1 MGSVRSIE
9 RTYYLIVSLFWLTV
23 ALPLPLVVLLHQARG
38 LNLAQNGLLFGAYSL
53 VVVVLEVPSGA
64 LADAIGRKR
73 VALLSYGFMFAG
85 GVVFL
90 FAFSFPVFLLA
101 WLLSGVARA
110 LSSGSLDAWFVDTLQ
125 GAEPDID
132 IQPSLA
138 KAGTF
143 TLLALGVGTLIGGLI
158 PRLFDALPAEGTAVL
173 TPLSMTVVASG
184 LVNLILIA
192 AVALLVREPRPEGSA
207 ASWRAAFRQVPS
219 MVGEAVQLS
228 RSNSKIALLLG
239 ASVSA
244 GLALAAIESLWQ
256 PHFAGLLGGAE
267 GRTLFFGAVMAGT
280 FLIGAGGNVAS
291 IPLGR
296 LFKQRYARMA
306 AVTVGLQ
313 GIALM
318 LLAIQPLLVPAVG
331 LFWVVY
337 LMMGLIDSPRGTLIN
352 NQIPAERRSSML
364 SVFSLAVYAGA
375 FVGNVGLG
383 FVAEQASIGLAWF
396 LAGSVLAASL
406 LLYLQVDGRLLR
418 HGRKQGARGRLRV
431 VRGK

>member
-1 MGSVRSIE
+1 MGSVRNIE
-9 RTYYLIVSLFWLTV
+9 RTYYSIVSLFWLTV
-23 ALPLPLVVLLHQARG
+23 ALPLPLIVLLHQARG

-53 VVVVLEVPSGA
+53 VVVLLEVPSGA

-73 VALLSYGFMFAG
+73 VALLSYAFMLAG

-90 FAFSFPVFLLA
+90 FAFSFPLFVAA
-101 WLLSGVARA
+101 WLVSGIARA
-110 LSSGSLDAWFVDTLQ
+110 LSSGSLDAWFVDSLQ

-143 TLLALGVGTLIGGLI
+143 SLLALGAGTLLGGLI
-158 PRLFDALPAEGTAVL
+158 PRLFAALPPEGTAVL
-173 TPLSMTVVASG
+173 TPLSMTVVAAG
-184 LVNLILIA
+184 LVNLLLITTT
-192 AVALLVREPRPEGSA
+192 ALLVHEPRPEGSS

-228 RSNSKIALLLG
+228 QRNTKIAFLLG
-239 ASVSA
+239 ASMSA
-244 GLALAAIESLWQ
+244 GLALAAVESLWQ

-267 GRTLFFGAVMAGT
+267 GQTFFFGAVMAGT
-280 FLIGAGGNVAS
+280 FLIGAGGNIVS

-296 LFKQRYARMA
+296 LFKKRYARMA
-306 AVTVGLQ
+306 AVVIGAQ
-313 GIALM
+313 GVALA

-331 LFWVVY
+331 LFWLVY

-352 NQIPAERRSSML
+352 NEIPAERRSSML

-375 FVGNVGLG
+375 FVGNTGLG
-383 FVAEQASIGLAWF
+383 FVAERGSIGLAWF
-396 LAGSVLAASL
+396 LAGTVLIASL
-406 LLYLQVDGRLLR
+406 LLYLQVDGRTAR
-418 HGRKQGARGRLRV
+418 HGKVYGDEPESKVLETG
-431 VRGK
+431 